1 MSVKLDRE
9 NQVMVFTFEGIVTE
23 SDIKLAVTETAKV
36 CDSSLN
42 PVNFIVDAAGIKRF
56 PPNILL
62 MLKTEVAPHYHSNIG
77 TVIVITRN
85 VVIAR
90 TVMFLCH
97 LLPIVAIQMVHTHD
111 EAWAQINRLTHA
123 PT

>member
-1 MSVKLDRE
+1 MSVKLDHE

-23 SDIKLAVTETAKV
+23 SDIKLAVTETNRV

-42 PVNFIVDAAGIKRF
+42 PVNFIVDSVAIKRF

-62 MLKTEVAPHYHSNIG
+62 LLKTDVAPHYHSNIG

-97 LLPIVAIQMVHTHD
+97 LLPIVTIQMVHSRE
-111 EAWAQINRLTHA
+111 EAFAQIKRLTQA
-123 PT
+123 PI